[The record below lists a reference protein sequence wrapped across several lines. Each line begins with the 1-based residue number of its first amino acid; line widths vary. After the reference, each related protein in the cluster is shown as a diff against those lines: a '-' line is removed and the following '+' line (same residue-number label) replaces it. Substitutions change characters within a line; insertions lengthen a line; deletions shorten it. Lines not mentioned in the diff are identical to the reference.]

1 MLRVLVFILL
11 FSSITCYAENIDDLL
26 KKVMEKYNLPAL
38 AAAVTKDG
46 KIVASGAVGLRNS
59 AAKDKVTLQDKF
71 HIGSCTKSMTAT
83 LAAMFVEEGKIKW
96 TSTIAEIFPELKDS
110 FLKDYHSVTLEQL
123 LSHTGGINSI
133 PNSHRD
139 IWMKIYNKKNELSPV
154 EQRKLLISEVLKLP
168 PAYEPGKGFTYSNS
182 GTTIAGMML
191 EKVSGKA
198 WEDLLIDKLAKP
210 LGIISIGYGLA
221 AKDASKI
228 DQPYG
233 HVQQGKV
240 NIPVPPGKF
249 VGNPSAIAPAG
260 LVHLTV
266 EDFAR
271 YTAFYAARC
280 SKLLKIESFKKLT
293 QPVKNNFALGWVAVK
308 RPWGGDVITHD
319 GSNTMNY
326 AVMWIAPEK
335 NFSVVV
341 MTNTFGGDVMKG
353 VDEMAGQLIFKFLS
367 NK

>member
-1 MLRVLVFILL
+1 MLRVCVFILL
-11 FSSITCYAENIDDLL
+11 LSSFISYAENIDDQL

-46 KIVASGAVGLRNS
+46 KIVASGAVGWRNS
-59 AAKDKVTLQDKF
+59 AAKEKVTLQDKF

-96 TSTIAEIFPELKDS
+96 SSTIAEIFPESKDII
-110 FLKDYHSVTLEQL
+110 LKDYHNVTLEQL

-139 IWMKIYNKKNELSPV
+139 IWMKIYNKKNELSPL
-154 EQRKLLISEVLKLP
+154 EQRKFLLSEALKLP

-191 EKVSGKA
+191 EKVAGKA

-210 LGIISIGYGLA
+210 LGITSIGFGLA
-221 AKDASKI
+221 AKDATRI

-266 EDFAR
+266 GDFAR
-271 YTAFYAARC
+271 YTAFYAAKCR
-280 SKLLKIESFKKLT
+280 KLLKEESFKKLT
-293 QPVKNNFALGWVAVK
+293 QPVKNNFALGWVAVN
-308 RPWGGDVITHD
+308 RSWGGNVITHD

-353 VDEMAGQLIFKFLS
+353 VDEMAGQLIVKFL
-367 NK
+367 K

>member
-1 MLRVLVFILL
+1 MLRVCVFILL
-11 FSSITCYAENIDDLL
+11 LNSFISYAENIDDQL
-26 KKVMEKYNLPAL
+26 KKVKEKYNLPAL

-46 KIVASGAVGLRNS
+46 KIVASGVVGFRNS
-59 AAKDKVTLQDKF
+59 AARDKVTLQDKF

-96 TSTIAEIFPELKDS
+96 TSTIAEIFPEMKDD
-110 FLKDYHSVTLEQL
+110 FLQDYHNVTLEQL

-139 IWMKIYNKKNELSPV
+139 IWMKIYNKKNELSPL
-154 EQRKLLISEVLKLP
+154 EQRKFLLSEALKLP

-191 EKVSGKA
+191 EKVAGRA

-210 LGIISIGYGLA
+210 LGITSIGFGLA
-221 AKDASKI
+221 AKDANKI

-260 LVHLTV
+260 LVYLTV

-271 YTAFYAARC
+271 YTAFYAAKCR
-280 SKLLKIESFKKLT
+280 KLLKEESFKKLT

-308 RPWGGDVITHD
+308 RPWGGNVITHD
-319 GSNTMNY
+319 GSNTINY

-341 MTNTFGGDVMKG
+341 MTNTYGDEVMKG
-353 VDEMAGQLIFKFLS
+353 VDEMAGQLIVKFL
-367 NK
+367 K